1 MRFNSVYNNNIYIY
15 IHVCLHITFKYLCY
29 KIRIKTNLYR
39 MYSFPNRIKN
49 RHIYLLFLPWVSN
62 VSKPESAMWSL
73 QSGMVE
79 YSNWWRH
86 TYSMSIPIIF
96 HCFHPHSHRS
106 HEFLHLTLSDSI
118 WLWVLLK
125 TNRNKS
131 CQSFMFPTWNG
142 FDDLLQSSKPF
153 QVILGYPL
161 VN

>member
-1 MRFNSVYNNNIYIY
+1 VQCGLCSLGCSNIQTDED
-15 IHVCLHITFKYLCY
+15 IHI
-29 KIRIKTNLYR
+29 
-39 MYSFPNRIKN
+39 
-49 RHIYLLFLPWVSN
+49 PWVFLS
-62 VSKPESAMWSL
+62 
-73 QSGMVE
+73 
-79 YSNWWRH
+79 YSIA
-86 TYSMSIPIIF
+86 YIPIHIVQTNF
-96 HCFHPHSHRS
+96 CIW
-106 HEFLHLTLSDSI
+106 LYLTLSDSI